1 MLTVFHGGPSS
12 RDWEKLSML
21 SDLFSDPWYFVESCA
36 SPVSTYP
43 AELRYSRNILSKLAR
58 YPNYYSQMDPILFC
72 WENVNYVSVL
82 LSDMGHGARTAE
94 YYC

>member
-36 SPVSTYP
+36 SPVSSLTAMAFTQHFEQVDKVP
-43 AELRYSRNILSKLAR
+43 ELLL
-58 YPNYYSQMDPILFC
+58 PNG
-72 WENVNYVSVL
+72 
-82 LSDMGHGARTAE
+82 SDTALGK
-94 YYC
+94 C